1 MIEKMHPYE
10 TPIMKKLGTVKDL
23 TQRGEWNFEVVD
35 PTSGEFIPP
44 S

>member
-1 MIEKMHPYE
+1 MIEKMQPYE

-23 TQRGEWNFEVVD
+23 TQGQVC
-35 PTSGEFIPP
+35 PISGEGLPEKPQP